1 VRAGWIPSEAILRPA
16 RSSSSPS
23 TRLKHLTR
31 YGCARTLYQDEGT
44 PETIAPVVEEML
56 GDSSYCTRAGNL
68 ADKAATAPT
77 AVGTVPLIEEL
88 VAGKAEVVTST

>member
-1 VRAGWIPSEAILRPA
+1 
-16 RSSSSPS
+16 
-23 TRLKHLTR
+23 
-31 YGCARTLYQDEGT
+31 
-44 PETIAPVVEEML
+44 ML